1 MGEDEGAES
10 ESEPTLTDET
20 ETKVLADTRV
30 DFQTWM
36 KHANSEFRS
45 FGSQISGFS
54 SQISEF
60 SLNSPD
66 YRKARVWLFV
76 VLTTLSVWVILWSL
90 LSVVFSIWLT
100 IIGVPFDWS
109 FELAYIFAAIISFYP
124 ITRVYSY
131 CTNNRDFNITSDI
144 LADYDPFVVRHLFQ
158 LPKGDAPFSLTMK
171 AMLVDF
177 VGGWTLLLIFFFGF
191 GVNPGDVAASAIDL
205 QPVLFFSIIAL
216 AIAAP
221 VVEELL
227 FRGLVQDFFGEV
239 YPKWIA
245 IFITATI
252 FGLIHLN
259 PFSVINAFW
268 GGLVYGYVRYETGS
282 LWPSIFLHSMWNLH
296 IVILLF
302 TYFA

>member
-1 MGEDEGAES
+1 VGDVKGAES
-10 ESEPTLTDET
+10 ELEPTLTPDET

-36 KHANSEFRS
+36 KHANSEFSS
-45 FGSQISGFS
+45 FGSQISGVG

-60 SLNSPD
+60 NLNSPD

-76 VLTTLSVWVILWSL
+76 VLTTLSVWVILWL
-90 LSVVFSIWLT
+90 LLTIVFSIWLT
-100 IIGVPFDWS
+100 IIGIPYDFSFD
-109 FELAYIFAAIISFYP
+109 LASILAAIISFYP

-131 CTNNRDFNITSDI
+131 CTNNRDFSITSDI

-171 AMLVDF
+171 ALLVDF
-177 VGGWTLLLIFFFGF
+177 VGGWTLLLIFLFGF
-191 GVNPGDVAASAIDL
+191 DVNPGDVAASTIDL
-205 QPVLFFSIIAL
+205 EPLLLFSILSL
-216 AIAAP
+216 AVATPII
-221 VVEELL
+221 EELL
-227 FRGLVQDFFGEV
+227 FRGLVQDLFGEI
-239 YPKWIA
+239 YSKWIA
-245 IFITATI
+245 IFFTAAI

-268 GGLVYGYVRYETGS
+268 GGMVYGYVRYETGS

-296 IVILLF
+296 IIAFVAF
-302 TYFA
+302 VA

>member
-1 MGEDEGAES
+1 MGDDEGAES
-10 ESEPTLTDET
+10 EPEPPLTPDET

-45 FGSQISGFS
+45 FGSQISGFG

-66 YRKARVWLFV
+66 YRKVRVWLFV
-76 VLTTLSVWVILWSL
+76 VLTTLSVWVILWLL

-100 IIGVPFDWS
+100 IIGVPSDWS
-109 FELAYIFAAIISFYP
+109 FELAYILAAIISFYP

-131 CTNNRDFNITSDI
+131 CTNNRDFSITGDI
-144 LADYDPFVVRHLFQ
+144 LTDYDPFVVRHLFQ
-158 LPKGDAPFSLTMK
+158 LPKGGAPFSLTMK

-177 VGGWTLLLIFFFGF
+177 VGGWALLLIFLLGY
-191 GVNPGDVAASAIDL
+191 GVNPGDVAASTIDL
-205 QPVLFFSIIAL
+205 QPMLFFSIISL
-216 AIAAP
+216 AVAAP
-221 VVEELL
+221 IIEELL
-227 FRGLVQDFFGEV
+227 FRGLVQDFFGEI

-268 GGLVYGYVRYETGS
+268 GGMVLGYVRYETGS
-282 LWPSIFLHSMWNLH
+282 LWPSIFIHSMWNLH
-296 IVILLF
+296 IIVLF
-302 TYFA
+302 A